1 MNERRTSENSENA
14 NKNAGFPTFK
24 EKRNATKKGKR
35 KMKTYSIIK
44 KNVEGQFR
52 GDRTQLNCNLSQKQ
66 AYEEIRE
73 MAEIH
78 AYEVEMS
85 ESDAKEFISAAAA
98 NGGFHDGDVSYYF
111 IEEEEE

>member
-1 MNERRTSENSENA
+1 
-14 NKNAGFPTFK
+14 
-24 EKRNATKKGKR
+24 
-35 KMKTYSIIK
+35 MKTYSIIK

-52 GDRTQLNCNLSQKQ
+52 GDRTQLNCNLSRKQ
-66 AYEEIRE
+66 ADEEIRE

>member
-1 MNERRTSENSENA
+1 
-14 NKNAGFPTFK
+14 
-24 EKRNATKKGKR
+24 
-35 KMKTYSIIK
+35 MKTYSIIK
-44 KNVEGQFR
+44 KRNGGQFC
-52 GDRTQLNCNLSQKQ
+52 GDRVQLNCNLSKSN
-66 AYEEIRE
+66 ADEEIRA

-78 AYEVEMS
+78 ADEVEMS